1 MEEDVEENVAD
12 LGDLLKSSTHEE
24 IIQGLQDRQLHLGD
38 LCRNGK
44 STKIVTVYRAILTET
59 TNGNKLV
66 KNLLDQSVSQVGNN
80 FNHAESHLRIDL
92 GIFLSKKNER
102 RANLVV
108 KDLINFRSKTSKAL
122 LTHPVIESFINVRW
136 KKWKRYFLAN
146 FVIYFLFLI
155 MYSSFLGKFE
165 FSCQNY
171 NFQIFYCLS
180 KKTKYVVAALFD

>member
-1 MEEDVEENVAD
+1 MEEDAEENVAD
-12 LGDLLKSSTHEE
+12 LGDLLKSSTHQE
-24 IIQGLQDRQLHLGD
+24 IVQGLQDRQLHLGD

-66 KNLLDQSVSQVGNN
+66 KRLLDQSVSQVGNN
-80 FNHAESHLRIDL
+80 FNHAESHLQIDL

-136 KKWKRYFLAN
+136 KKWKRYFLGN

-155 MYSSFLGKFE
+155 MYSSFLGTYVLKISTECPNKF
-165 FSCQNY
+165 
-171 NFQIFYCLS
+171 
-180 KKTKYVVAALFD
+180 